1 MVGVGGWVETTG
13 ADFNSSVISL
23 HSKHPHFTSEEY
35 FNYCTVQQHSCHTFK
50 DHSYAEELRL
60 KKIFKKTWKHVTHV
74 ELKTSDA

>member
-35 FNYCTVQQHSCHTFK
+35 LIYCTVQQHSCHMFK
-50 DHSYAEELRL
+50 DHSYVDLRL
-60 KKIFKKTWKHVTHV
+60 KKIFRKTRKHVTHV
-74 ELKTSDA
+74 ELKSSDA